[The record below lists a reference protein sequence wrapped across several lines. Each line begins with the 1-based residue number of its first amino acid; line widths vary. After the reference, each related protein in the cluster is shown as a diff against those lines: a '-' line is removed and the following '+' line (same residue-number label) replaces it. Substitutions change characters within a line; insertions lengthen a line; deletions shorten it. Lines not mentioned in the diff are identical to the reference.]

1 MFKYLQHKKYNRLLL
16 PYIEGELDSKMKYGL
31 QKHISGCERCREE
44 VGKIEFSKK
53 ALQSGRTEVEL
64 YNSNFLWKRI
74 AMKIESAD
82 TLRSSAIQGW
92 SFQRTTLKPV
102 LIGFTIVLISAVFG
116 LWSGLLKFG
125 PSDER
130 VKINHSGF
138 AFDLGL
144 YLDIKKMPNYKEQL
158 YDNFNAKS
166 VGYKEISEHPTLN
179 TNCYLNLK
187 NTCNVNRT
195 RLLSSNG
202 KECLEFSTSISGKQF
217 VVLQQNAGTDWS
229 FGNYE
234 VRKESISGVD
244 CFSFEDN
251 GVTVVNWKGKTGD
264 YIIVGDLNKRE
275 IEMIV
280 AAL

>member
-1 MFKYLQHKKYNRLLL
+1 MYNFFNRAQLVNKLHINWLTNRKVMFKYLQHKKYNRLLL

-116 LWSGLLKFG
+116 LWNGLLKFG

-130 VKINHSGF
+130 VKINPSGF
-138 AFDLGL
+138 AFDLSDL
-144 YLDIKKMPNYKEQL
+144 I
-158 YDNFNAKS
+158 DN
-166 VGYKEISEHPTLN
+166 L
-179 TNCYLNLK
+179 
-187 NTCNVNRT
+187 
-195 RLLSSNG
+195 
-202 KECLEFSTSISGKQF
+202 
-217 VVLQQNAGTDWS
+217 
-229 FGNYE
+229 
-234 VRKESISGVD
+234 
-244 CFSFEDN
+244 
-251 GVTVVNWKGKTGD
+251 
-264 YIIVGDLNKRE
+264 
-275 IEMIV
+275 
-280 AAL
+280 